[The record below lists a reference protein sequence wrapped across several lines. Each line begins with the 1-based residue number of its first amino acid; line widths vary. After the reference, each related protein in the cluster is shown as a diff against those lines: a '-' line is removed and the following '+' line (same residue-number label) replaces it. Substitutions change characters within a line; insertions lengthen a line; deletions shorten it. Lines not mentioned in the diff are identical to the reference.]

1 MHGLLT
7 VIIVLRH
14 APHSKQSEEQGI
26 NNLAVALSKSLITY
40 IRKTF
45 NKSTK
50 TRGCNP
56 SENELWTIILRSS
69 VTV

>member
-1 MHGLLT
+1 MQGLLT
-7 VIIVLRH
+7 WITVLRH
-14 APHSKQSEEQGI
+14 APHSKQSEEEGI

-40 IRKTF
+40 IRKKI
-45 NKSTK
+45 NISTK

-56 SENELWTIILRSS
+56 SENKLWTFILKSS